1 MTKESFEKQV
11 LLLAD
16 TMYRVSAMLLRRA
29 EDQKDAVQSCLLK
42 AWDRRGQLREES
54 KFRFWVMRILVN
66 ECHTLLRKSRNMVL
80 IDAPEQ
86 TVEPVNFALRQS
98 VEGLPLKLREV
109 VALHYM
115 EGLSVEDVA
124 QILHLPGGTV
134 KSRLSRARTLLRK
147 TWQDEEE
154 RA

>member
-1 MTKESFEKQV
+1 MTKDYFEQQT

-16 TMYRVSAMLLRRA
+16 ALYRVSAMLLRRT

-42 AWDRRGQLREES
+42 AWRNRNQLREAA
-54 KFRFWVMRILVN
+54 KFRPWLMRILVN

-80 IDAPEQ
+80 MDVPEQ
-86 TVEPVNFALRQS
+86 ATAPVNFALRES

-115 EGLSVEDVA
+115 ENWPVEDVA
-124 QILHLPGGTV
+124 QILHIPKGTV

-147 TWQDEEE
+147 EWQDEEE
-154 RA
+154 WA